1 MYQKKFIV
9 ENDIWKKEKDL
20 ENAKKAVAEFKR
32 RISVEVRQQERME
45 RKKNLEKMQRVK
57 LY

>member
-45 RKKNLEKMQRVK
+45 RKKNLEKLKRCRR
-57 LY
+57 